1 MSSFIGFKEII
12 EEQKKPLPCKIE
24 KAVEAIR
31 KGFSL
36 SKHHTALAFSSG
48 KDSTVLWH
56 LIRTYCPEQT
66 ARTSGSGCT
75 GTVQSVNPSSR
86 YPGCLWMI

>member
-12 EEQKKPLPCKIE
+12 EEQKKPLPYKIE

-36 SKHHTALAFSSG
+36 SKHHTALAFSGG

-56 LIRTYCPEQT
+56 LIRTYCPDQAESMHVIFGNTGVEYPESLQF
-66 ARTSGSGCT
+66 ARKLG
-75 GTVQSVNPSSR
+75 
-86 YPGCLWMI
+86 